1 MGSSSSTTGAKS
13 IAKQNFH
20 CVIRKVECRY
30 TSDEKTM
37 KAVLYDAN
45 TYEHFSFVGRNPQ
58 KEVRTTGILY
68 GGVSIQHPLGYYF
81 ITNHEGKRIK
91 LNCNREIN
99 LCTDTKH
106 NRYTIK
112 YIDIDSHELKF
123 EEREIEKGELDL
135 YYYNLFYRL
144 GEYGKRSA
152 EHVIVNYGYK
162 HDGIQGAIKEL
173 PSGIVAGVIGAQTGS
188 AMDFICAL
196 RFIHL
201 PYIKHNDSQFGCY
214 TSLLYNECPH
224 IPSAPTIT
232 IYTYPD
238 IEFSLGIGLNLNSRK
253 SNNDKKAPFSFE
265 FSVKYASIE
274 KKLTKLDKISSES
287 DIESQRASRFYNS
300 IKMLADFFEDAAG
313 LTHSLTNGIN
323 AIYGEDNNLIKDVGT
338 VGRVFGKTSSII
350 RSSSNWL
357 KGSLEIN
364 PSLIGTWRYSVSDDL
379 SRIGRYIELEL
390 GIGCKG
396 ELTLDLIYLCKQAF
410 NKAKK
415 TTTAI
420 AITTSVT
427 TGGLAAL
434 PSLLIKFLVDCIA
447 DWLIRKFNEGV
458 KLNLVLFG
466 NINFSSFQL
475 KWDTSRDEI
484 FQGNGLA
491 LGIKLGI
498 KLIAALEFKTSITL
512 FLSMNA
518 AVNASAEASA
528 TLDWRLLLNLKNG
541 NLGVDQKITINPFVI
556 RMEYY
561 VVGGFEIWGYS
572 LNTSKGNVKEWRTKN
587 YEMSPERIQ
596 LFDFGD
602 VPSEAD
608 VTETSAG
615 NGGGVSGW

>member
-1 MGSSSSTTGAKS
+1 MGSSSSTTGARS
-13 IAKQNFH
+13 IEKQDFH

-37 KAVLYDAN
+37 KAVLYDVN
-45 TYEHFSFVGRNPQ
+45 TYEHSSFAERNPQ
-58 KEVRTTGILY
+58 KGVRTTGVLY
-68 GGVSIQHPLGYYF
+68 GGVSTQHPFSYYV

-99 LCTDTKH
+99 HCTDTKH
-106 NRYTIK
+106 SRYTIK
-112 YIDIDSHELKF
+112 YIDIDSHELKI

-144 GEYGKRSA
+144 GEYGKKAA

-162 HDGIQGAIKEL
+162 YGGIQGAIKEL
-173 PSGIVAGVIGAQTGS
+173 PSGIVAGVVGAQTGA

-214 TSLLYNECPH
+214 ISLLYNECPH
-224 IPSAPTIT
+224 IPSVPTIT

-238 IEFSLGIGLNLNSRK
+238 IEFSLGIGLNLNSQK
-253 SNNDKKAPFSFE
+253 SNNNKTPFSFE
-265 FSVKYASIE
+265 FCVKYASIE

-287 DIESQRASRFYNS
+287 DVESQRASRFYNS
-300 IKMLADFFEDAAG
+300 IKMLADFFKDAAE
-313 LTHSLTNGIN
+313 LAQSLTNGIN
-323 AIYGEDNNLIKDVGT
+323 AIYGEDDNNLIKDVGS
-338 VGRVFGKTSSII
+338 VGRVLGQTSSII

-379 SRIGRYIELEL
+379 SRLGRYIELEL

-396 ELTLDLIYLCKQAF
+396 ELTLDLICLCKQIF
-410 NKAKK
+410 YKAKK
-415 TTTAI
+415 ATTAI
-420 AITTSVT
+420 AVTASVAS
-427 TGGLAAL
+427 GGFAAL
-434 PSLLIKFLVDCIA
+434 PSLLIKFLVDCVA
-447 DWLIRKFNEGV
+447 DWLIKKFNEGV
-458 KLNLVLFG
+458 KLNLILFG
-466 NINFSSFQL
+466 NISFSSFQL

-491 LGIKLGI
+491 LGIQLGI
-498 KLIAALEFKTSITL
+498 KLIAALEFKTSIAL
-512 FLSMNA
+512 YLSLNA
-518 AVNASAEASA
+518 EVKASAEASA
-528 TLDWRLLLNLKNG
+528 TLDWALTLNVREG
-541 NLGVDQKITINPFVI
+541 NLGIDQKITINPFVI

-587 YEMSPERIQ
+587 YEMVLERTK
-596 LFDFGD
+596 LFDFWGA
-602 VPSEAD
+602 PSD
-608 VTETSAG
+608 TDITGTSVG
-615 NGGGVSGW
+615 NGGGGSGW